1 MVNILITHKDKKE
14 FKKDIEV
21 INKAFN
27 VLEISNTKEYKDKY
41 YIEIEAIRK

>member
-14 FKKDIEV
+14 FKEDIENIKKV
-21 INKAFN
+21 FN
-27 VLEISNTKEYKDKY
+27 VLEISNTKKYKDKY